1 MIIKIKIIALII
13 SILLLLLALTRE
25 CYLVEGK
32 TSIGSFGLIS
42 FLLGWLNISLS
53 GISWLANPLLI
64 LSYIFLF
71 KNEKWAIGFSLLALG
86 FSLSFL
92 FVNNI
97 LVNEAGHT
105 GKITGYLSGYW
116 FWVAS
121 IGVIFISSLV
131 LTFMPKNSV

>member
-1 MIIKIKIIALII
+1 MNKIKTTALII
-13 SILLLLLALTRE
+13 SLLLFLLALSRE
-25 CYLVEGK
+25 CYLVNHK
-32 TSIGSFGLIS
+32 PSIGSFGLIS
-42 FLLGWLNISLS
+42 FLLGWLNVSWS

-71 KNEKWAIGFSLLALG
+71 KSEKWAIGFSLLALG

-92 FVNNI
+92 FVDNI

-121 IGVIFISSLV
+121 ICVVFIASIG
-131 LTFMPKNSV
+131 TFFLNKNLN